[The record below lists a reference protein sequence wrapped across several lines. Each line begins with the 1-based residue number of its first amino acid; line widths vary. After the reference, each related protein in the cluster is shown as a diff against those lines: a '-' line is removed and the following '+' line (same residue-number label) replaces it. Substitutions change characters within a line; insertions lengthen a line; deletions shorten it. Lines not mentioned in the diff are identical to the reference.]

1 MTDQAANPKALPAL
15 THLPPLPAPCTRLE
29 VDLYRLLR
37 CCERLARSRSA
48 GELQA
53 DPKFHNYVA
62 YLRELFSQLQLET
75 SQPASRPRSASAEAA
90 AARGDATM
98 EAYLQRITLLADL
111 LDEHMLPDTWDMPDT
126 LPLIDSFRWDALVPQ
141 DPDLSAAGIGAVSSL
156 RFQQQQQQEAA
167 GAGMRGV
174 AVGGA
179 LSGRQGREALGLRS
193 RHRQLRGRHGPSS
206 KDRQSIP
213 LPGSSLDDSS
223 RAIITTHKNL
233 HEELSDQMLT
243 LAGQMKANSLAME
256 QKVKSSNK
264 VLDATEESMERNV
277 ASLSRANQRASRLAR
292 QGFCTGCWTWMAMI
306 VLLTMFVGMIMFIKM
321 T

>member
-98 EAYLQRITLLADL
+98 E
-111 LDEHMLPDTWDMPDT
+111 
-126 LPLIDSFRWDALVPQ
+126 
-141 DPDLSAAGIGAVSSL
+141 
-156 RFQQQQQQEAA
+156 
-167 GAGMRGV
+167 
-174 AVGGA
+174 
-179 LSGRQGREALGLRS
+179 
-193 RHRQLRGRHGPSS
+193 
-206 KDRQSIP
+206 
-213 LPGSSLDDSS
+213 
-223 RAIITTHKNL
+223 
-233 HEELSDQMLT
+233 
-243 LAGQMKANSLAME
+243 
-256 QKVKSSNK
+256 
-264 VLDATEESMERNV
+264 
-277 ASLSRANQRASRLAR
+277 
-292 QGFCTGCWTWMAMI
+292 
-306 VLLTMFVGMIMFIKM
+306 
-321 T
+321 